1 MKNPFVFGRLKEED
15 PRREA
20 LETTIETVY
29 DELEKMTA
37 DVNVTIERL

>member
-20 LETTIETVY
+20 LEATIKTVF
-29 DELEKMTA
+29 DELEEVTA